1 MREMWYLV
9 MQEADSFRFRRKWC
23 RRLKKRA
30 RMKEKEDKEKMKL
43 RIRQRGRK
51 RREREGGER
60 RKHVGKGGDAL
71 ISWQLQHS
79 QH

>member
-1 MREMWYLV
+1 
-9 MQEADSFRFRRKWC
+9 
-23 RRLKKRA
+23 
-30 RMKEKEDKEKMKL
+30 MKEKEDKEKMKE
-43 RIRQRGRK
+43 RMMQRGRK

-60 RKHVGKGGDAL
+60 REHVGKGGYAL